1 MGSDPRA
8 EYVSSIMGKLDD
20 MSRAAPRAPLAARP
34 YYPAAAYGA
43 VAPAYGPAGH
53 AAARVD
59 VPGMMI
65 GAYFVCGVSGVLVI
79 VLAAVLYAR
88 RPG

>member
-20 MSRAAPRAPLAARP
+20 MSRAAPRAPPTARP
-34 YYPAAAYGA
+34 YYPAAYGS
-43 VAPAYGPAGH
+43 VAPAWPA
-53 AAARVD
+53 APALRAD

-65 GAYFVCGVSGVLVI
+65 GAYLVCGVAGVLVI